1 MPQAKFAREVE
12 LPIAGPLQVEPS
24 EEEEEEEEEAAPK
37 PGSDPRAVTL
47 PKPEESAT
55 IDARTTPL
63 ATAGSCNEH
72 KTPTSRSGA

>member
-24 EEEEEEEEEAAPK
+24 EEEEEEEATPK

-47 PKPEESAT
+47 PKPEENAT
-55 IDARTTPL
+55 IDARKFPL
-63 ATAGSCNEH
+63 ATAGSCNEQ